1 MFTDT
6 AEGTEFKTDPQAT
19 TRTNELVRASGYS
32 QPTVTNFLYG
42 RRVFN
47 STRLN
52 LERICIER
60 GIQFPVEGPPVHA
73 GGAK

>member
-1 MFTDT
+1 MFADT
-6 AEGTEFKTDPQAT
+6 TEGTEFRPDPQAT

-47 STRLN
+47 STRRN

-60 GIQFPVEGPPVHA
+60 GIKFPVEGPPSHTR
-73 GGAK
+73 GAK